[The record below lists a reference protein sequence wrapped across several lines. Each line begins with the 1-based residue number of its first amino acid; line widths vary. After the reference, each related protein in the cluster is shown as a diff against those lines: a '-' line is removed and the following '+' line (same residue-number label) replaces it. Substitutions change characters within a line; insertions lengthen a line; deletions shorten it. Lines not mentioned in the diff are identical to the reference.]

1 MPSEITIM
9 TNTTT
14 NGTANGSSTEQM
26 SKPNSAATNLRR
38 MVETDGIVVAP
49 GVYDGFGARI
59 AHEVGF
65 DVIYMVSIVFATLLQ
80 HKITP

>member
-1 MPSEITIM
+1 M
-9 TNTTT
+9 TNATT
-14 NGTANGSSTEQM
+14 NGTANGSNTEQM
-26 SKPNSAATNLRR
+26 SNSAATKLRH
-38 MVETDGIVVAP
+38 MLGTDGIVVAP

-65 DVIYMVSIVFATLLQ
+65 NVIYMVSIVFATLLQ